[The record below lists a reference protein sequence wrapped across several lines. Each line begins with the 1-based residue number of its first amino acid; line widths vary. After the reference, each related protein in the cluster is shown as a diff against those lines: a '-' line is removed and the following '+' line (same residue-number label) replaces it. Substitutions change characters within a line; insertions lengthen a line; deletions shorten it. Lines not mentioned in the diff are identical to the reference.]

1 MKTEYT
7 IVKCD
12 GLFTSRDTA
21 LIDEVNRLMKDGW
34 QPLGNPFQDNH
45 GLWLQA
51 LTRQHFTD
59 GQQLLP
65 I

>member
-1 MKTEYT
+1 MKKEYT

-51 LTRQHFTD
+51 LTR
-59 GQQLLP
+59 
-65 I
+65 